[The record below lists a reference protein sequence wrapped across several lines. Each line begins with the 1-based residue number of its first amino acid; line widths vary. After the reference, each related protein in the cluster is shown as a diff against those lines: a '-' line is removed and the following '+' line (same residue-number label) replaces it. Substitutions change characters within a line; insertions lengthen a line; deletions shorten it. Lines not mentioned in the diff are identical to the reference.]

1 VVVSTSPIGR
11 ERSIPRWSLAMSIIR
26 KVRML
31 AKAAL
36 LLPALAFSFSQQAH
50 IDAMS
55 TDPIA

>member
-1 VVVSTSPIGR
+1 
-11 ERSIPRWSLAMSIIR
+11 MSIIR